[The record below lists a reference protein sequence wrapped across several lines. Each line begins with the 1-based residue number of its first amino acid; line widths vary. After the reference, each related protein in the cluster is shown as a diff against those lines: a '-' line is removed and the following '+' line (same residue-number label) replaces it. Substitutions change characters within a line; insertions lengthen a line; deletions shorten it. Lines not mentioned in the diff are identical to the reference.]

1 MPCCK
6 AKKSSLAWR
15 RSNDWSQRHRNGSLA
30 SNVDRTQARTTV
42 VRKET
47 EAREPALARAREPA
61 NYAATVT
68 PEQPPHRTR
77 KDGQKPT
84 QCSSN
89 RPREGEVAYPV
100 EVASAA
106 LGFETIPPLLATSAE
121 NKTTLVVDTKVS
133 APNRYTKYQV
143 GVLSAAYKMCTK
155 PARKQHRELSET
167 IGLTERQSK
176 IWFQNKRQ
184 RQRNA
189 LSMSQNDTLKEEIS
203 EMLESLQN
211 AKYRSHIL
219 EIENQGLNPDLK
231 RKAAQLDELENLE
244 SLQNAKYRS
253 H

>member
-1 MPCCK
+1 MANSLK
-6 AKKSSLAWR
+6 AAL
-15 RSNDWSQRHRNGSLA
+15 
-30 SNVDRTQARTTV
+30 
-42 VRKET
+42 KE
-47 EAREPALARAREPA
+47 
-61 NYAATVT
+61 
-68 PEQPPHRTR
+68 
-77 KDGQKPT
+77 GQKPT

-89 RPREGEVAYPV
+89 RPREGEVASPV

-189 LSMSQNDTLKEEIS
+189 LSMSQNDTLKKEIS

-219 EIENQGLNPDLK
+219 EIENQGLNSDLK
-231 RKAAQLDELENLE
+231 RKAAQLDELENL
-244 SLQNAKYRS
+244 KYLLFSGLPKSEDDQQQQQQTPTDFGAAPATKRTCLAA
-253 H
+253 

>member
-42 VRKET
+42 VRKPKR
-47 EAREPALARAREPA
+47 ANRPLRARANPRTTQRPLRRNSRPTEHERMA
-61 NYAATVT
+61 NSLKAALK
-68 PEQPPHRTR
+68 E
-77 KDGQKPT
+77 GQKPT

-89 RPREGEVAYPV
+89 RPREGEVASPV

-176 IWFQNKRQ
+176 IWFQNK
-184 RQRNA
+184 
-189 LSMSQNDTLKEEIS
+189 
-203 EMLESLQN
+203 
-211 AKYRSHIL
+211 
-219 EIENQGLNPDLK
+219 NQGLNSDLK
-231 RKAAQLDELENLE
+231 RKAAQLDELENL
-244 SLQNAKYRS
+244 KYLLFSGLPKSEDDQQQQQQTPTDFGAAPATKRTCLAA
-253 H
+253 

>member
-1 MPCCK
+1 M
-6 AKKSSLAWR
+6 
-15 RSNDWSQRHRNGSLA
+15 A
-30 SNVDRTQARTTV
+30 S
-42 VRKET
+42 
-47 EAREPALARAREPA
+47 
-61 NYAATVT
+61 
-68 PEQPPHRTR
+68 
-77 KDGQKPT
+77 
-84 QCSSN
+84 
-89 RPREGEVAYPV
+89 PV
-100 EVASAA
+100 EVASVA

-219 EIENQGLNPDLK
+219 EIENQGLNSDLK
-231 RKAAQLDELENLE
+231 RKAAQLDELENL
-244 SLQNAKYRS
+244 KYLLFSGLPKSEDDQQQQQQTPTDFGAAPATKRTCLAA
-253 H
+253 